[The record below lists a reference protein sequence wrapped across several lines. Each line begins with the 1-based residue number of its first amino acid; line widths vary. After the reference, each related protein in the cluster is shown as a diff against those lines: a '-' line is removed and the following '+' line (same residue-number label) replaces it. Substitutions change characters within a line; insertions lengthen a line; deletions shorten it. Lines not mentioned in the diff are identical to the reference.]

1 MLSRL
6 SFKDVLTVFFGLNF
20 NVEKRANVHNFKK
33 TTFAQI
39 IKMNPKHLPQSIL
52 KNLGIENLN
61 EMQEVA
67 QDAILHDNN
76 ILLLSPTGSGKT
88 LAFLLPV
95 LELLNPEFLSV
106 QCLILVPSRELG
118 LQIEQVWKKMGTD
131 YKINVCYGGHSIDT
145 EIKNLSNPPAV
156 LIGTP
161 GRIADHIERGTFRL
175 DKIQTMVLDEFDK
188 SLQLGFHEQMSFIIG
203 KLPKLNKR
211 VLVSATSDIEIPKYT
226 RVINPTIL
234 DFIPEEDE
242 AASNL
247 SMKMVVSKDKDKLTS
262 LFNLICSLKSE
273 AAIVFCNHRD
283 AAERISD
290 TLNEKGIYATYYHG
304 GMDQDE
310 RERALIQFRNGS
322 MSYLITTDLAARGL
336 DIPEMN
342 HVIHYHLPSKADEFT
357 HRNGRTARML
367 ASGTAYIVVND
378 SEKKMDY
385 IDYSIPVLNV
395 EAPKSLPKPPQYQT
409 IYISGGKK
417 NKLNKIDI
425 VGFFSQKGKLEK
437 GDLGLIEVKD
447 FISFAAVKFNK
458 VKDLLHVIK
467 DEKMKGKKFKIEVAR
482 KVIKKVEE

>member
-1 MLSRL
+1 M
-6 SFKDVLTVFFGLNF
+6 N
-20 NVEKRANVHNFKK
+20 KK
-33 TTFAQI
+33 HHS
-39 IKMNPKHLPQSIL
+39 NNIL
-52 KNLGIENLN
+52 LNLGIESLN

-67 QDAILHDNN
+67 QDVILNDNN
-76 ILLLSPTGSGKT
+76 VLLLSPTGSGKT
-88 LAFLLPV
+88 LAFLLPIFEM
-95 LELLNPEFLSV
+95 LQPEILSV

-131 YKINVCYGGHSIDT
+131 YKVNVCYGGHSIDT

-161 GRIADHIERGTFRL
+161 GRIADHIDRGTFRL
-175 DKIQTMVLDEFDK
+175 DKIQTLILDEFDK

-203 KLPKLNKR
+203 KLSKLNKR

-226 RVINPTIL
+226 RVVNPTIL
-234 DFIPEEDE
+234 DFIPTEEE
-242 AASNL
+242 QVSNL
-247 SMKMVVSKDKDKLTS
+247 STRMVISKSKDKIES
-262 LFNLICSLKSE
+262 LFNLICSLKSQS
-273 AAIVFCNHRD
+273 AIVFCNHRD

-304 GMDQDE
+304 GMDQEE

-322 MSYLITTDLAARGL
+322 VSYLITTDLAARGL
-336 DIPEMN
+336 DIPEMK
-342 HVIHYHLPSKADEFT
+342 HVIHYHLPLKEDEFT
-357 HRNGRTARML
+357 HRNGRTARMQ
-367 ASGTAYIVVND
+367 ASGTAYLIVNE
-378 SEKKMDY
+378 SEKKLDY
-385 IDYSIPVLNV
+385 VDYGMAILNV
-395 EAPKSLPKPPQYQT
+395 ENVTNLPKPPEFQT

-458 VKDLLHVIK
+458 VRDLLHAIK

-482 KVIKKVEE
+482 KVIKKEEE

>member
-1 MLSRL
+1 M
-6 SFKDVLTVFFGLNF
+6 N
-20 NVEKRANVHNFKK
+20 KK
-33 TTFAQI
+33 HHS
-39 IKMNPKHLPQSIL
+39 NNIL
-52 KNLGIENLN
+52 LNLGIESLN

-67 QDAILHDNN
+67 QDAILNDNN
-76 ILLLSPTGSGKT
+76 VLLLSPTGSGKT
-88 LAFLLPV
+88 LAFLLPI
-95 LELLNPEFLSV
+95 LEMLQPEILSV

-131 YKINVCYGGHSIDT
+131 YKVNVCYGGHSIDT

-161 GRIADHIERGTFRL
+161 GRIADHIDRGTFRL
-175 DKIQTMVLDEFDK
+175 DKIQTLILDEFDK

-203 KLPKLNKR
+203 KLSKLNKR

-226 RVINPTIL
+226 RVVNPTIL
-234 DFIPEEDE
+234 DFIPTVEDNE
-242 AASNL
+242 SNL
-247 SMKMVVSKDKDKLTS
+247 ATKMVVSKEKDKLGS
-262 LFNLICSLKSE
+262 LFNLICSLKSQS
-273 AAIVFCNHRD
+273 AIVFCNHRD

-310 RERALIQFRNGS
+310 RERSLIQFRNGS

-336 DIPEMN
+336 DIPEMK
-342 HVIHYHLPSKADEFT
+342 HVIHYHLPLKEDEFT
-357 HRNGRTARML
+357 HRNGRTARMQ
-367 ASGTAYIVVND
+367 ASGTAYVIVHE

-385 IDYSIPVLNV
+385 LDYGMEVLAVDKANT
-395 EAPKSLPKPPQYQT
+395 LPKPPEFQT

-425 VGFFSQKGKLEK
+425 VGFFSQKGNLEK

-458 VKDLLHVIK
+458 VKDLLHAIK
-467 DEKMKGKKFKIEVAR
+467 EEKMKGKKFKIEIAR
-482 KVIKKVEE
+482 KVIKKEEEE

>member
-1 MLSRL
+1 
-6 SFKDVLTVFFGLNF
+6 
-20 NVEKRANVHNFKK
+20 
-33 TTFAQI
+33 
-39 IKMNPKHLPQSIL
+39 MNNNHHSNNIL
-52 KNLGIENLN
+52 LNLGIETLN

-67 QDAILHDNN
+67 QDAILNDNN
-76 ILLLSPTGSGKT
+76 VLLLSPTGSGKT
-88 LAFLLPV
+88 LAFLLPIFEMLQENV
-95 LELLNPEFLSV
+95 TSV

-118 LQIEQVWKKMGTD
+118 LQIEQVWKKMGTS
-131 YKINVCYGGHSIDT
+131 YKVNVCYGGHSIDT

-161 GRIADHIERGTFRL
+161 GRIADHIDRGTFNV
-175 DKIQTMVLDEFDK
+175 DAIQTLILDEFDK
-188 SLQLGFHEQMSFIIG
+188 SLQLGFHEQMSFIINR
-203 KLPKLNKR
+203 LPKLNKR

-226 RVINPTIL
+226 RVINPTVL
-234 DFIPEEDE
+234 DFIPSEEE
-242 AASNL
+242 KTNL
-247 SMKMVVSKDKDKLTS
+247 SMKMVVSKDKDKIGS

-273 AAIVFCNHRD
+273 SAIIFCNHRD

-322 MSYLITTDLAARGL
+322 VSYLITTDLAARGL
-336 DIPEMN
+336 DIPEMK
-342 HVIHYHLPSKADEFT
+342 HVIHYHLPLKEDEFT

-367 ASGTAYIVVND
+367 ASGTSYILIHE
-378 SEKKMDY
+378 SEKKLDY
-385 IDYSIPVLNV
+385 IDYKMPVLNV
-395 EAPKSLPKPPQYQT
+395 ENSTSLPKAPEFQT

-417 NKLNKIDI
+417 TKLNKIDI

-447 FISFAAVKFNK
+447 FISFAAVKSKK
-458 VKDLLHVIK
+458 VNDLLKNIR

-482 KVIKKVEE
+482 KVVKKEEDNKPDKY